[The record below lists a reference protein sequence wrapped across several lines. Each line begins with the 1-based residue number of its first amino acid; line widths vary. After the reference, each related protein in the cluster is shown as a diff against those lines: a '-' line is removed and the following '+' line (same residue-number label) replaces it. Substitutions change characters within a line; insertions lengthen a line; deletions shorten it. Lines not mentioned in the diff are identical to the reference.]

1 MAGRKRKVK
10 ITLPGMQGRV
20 LVEADV
26 ADPYAPERRERVK
39 RAIYDNTIEAMAS
52 RGHLRAPGEAQDGT
66 EARLIAAAKFLA
78 LYARAGGSGARAI
91 DYSAI
96 KVDVSSR
103 YDGTPEGQAMA
114 LREMA
119 RIREAIGA
127 EPYKLLHSVICN
139 DTAVTLL
146 IRAERKRVENA
157 SVEFYQ
163 RVRSA
168 LDGVIQYYG
177 VATGN
182 KSRGIIAYAEI

>member
-26 ADPYAPERRERVK
+26 ADPYAPERKERVRK
-39 RAIYDNTIEAMAS
+39 AVYDKTIESMAAK
-52 RGHLRAPGEAQDGT
+52 GHLRSPAEAQDGT

-119 RIREAIGA
+119 RIREYVGA
-127 EPYKLLHSVICN
+127 ESYSLLHSVICN
-139 DTAVTLL
+139 DTAVTIL
-146 IRAERKRVENA
+146 IRREGRTGGNA
-157 SVEFYQ
+157 NEQFYQ
-163 RVRSA
+163 RVRDA
-168 LDGVIQYYG
+168 LDGVIGYYG
-177 VATGN
+177 VAVG
-182 KSRGIIAYAEI
+182 KSHRRMAMAY